1 MTIHEIVSEVSYSFL
16 MAPFYLIGDDELL
29 KSQLLNLNNQTDK
42 SFEVIIPDP
51 HYSKREWIKD
61 FCKNLDY
68 NLIHYKYETNFKIPR
83 TFDYGIFN
91 NASLISNSE
100 NLIIFQDWRFCHHEL
115 VERLKK
121 TNYEFIGFNWQ
132 VLYTEEI
139 PLNSCNP
146 LGNSQVSTSTHHPK
160 STIEISTVESKIL
173 YENGIFPIINVEEN
187 LVNTFHNSCWGHYC
201 ISKKLWMEINGIDEV
216 STNTRH
222 YADLDINA
230 RLQEYFRRNNKIIE
244 IPMLKNAM
252 VRLMHNRGNFFG
264 GSNVELDYKVNIE
277 HMKCCFVGTSE
288 ISAHQFVTDDKKFT
302 HYVIDKIKNG
312 EFSKLYEIE
321 YSENFKNNNKNERL
335 DNEYYIIG
343 FQCNKCKVVAETP
356 YWYEKSP
363 NCRAEAMFDIG
374 TENFKIG
381 KNIKFINSN
390 LLDKTIQTKIEIV
403 ANYWNE

>member
-1 MTIHEIVSEVSYSFL
+1 

-51 HYSKREWIKD
+51 HYSKRKWIKE
-61 FCKNLDY
+61 FYEKLGY

-121 TNYEFIGFNWQ
+121 TNYEFTGFNWQ
-132 VLYTEEI
+132 VLYTEES
-139 PLNSCNP
+139 PL
-146 LGNSQVSTSTHHPK
+146 STHHPK

-173 YENGIFPIINVEEN
+173 YENGIFPTINVEES

-201 ISKKLWMEINGIDEV
+201 ISKKLWMEINGMDEV
-216 STNTRH
+216 ATNTRH
-222 YADLDINA
+222 YADLDINT

-244 IPMLKNAM
+244 FPMLKNAM
-252 VRLMHNRGNFFG
+252 VRLMHNKGNFFG

-277 HMKCCFVGTSE
+277 HTKCCFIGTSE
-288 ISAHQFVTDDKKFT
+288 MNDKKFT

-312 EFSKLYEIE
+312 EYSKLYEIE
-321 YSENFKNNNKNERL
+321 YSENFKNNNKIESL
-335 DNEYYIIG
+335 DDEYCIIG
-343 FQCNKCKVVAETP
+343 FQCNKCKVIGETP
-356 YWYEKSP
+356 HWYEKSP
-363 NCRAEAMFDIG
+363 NYRVEAMFDIG
-374 TENFKIG
+374 TDNFKIG
-381 KNIKFINSN
+381 KNIKSINNN
-390 LLDKTIQTKIEIV
+390 LLGETIQKKIELV

>member
-1 MTIHEIVSEVSYSFL
+1 MTVHQIRSEISYSFL

-51 HYSKREWIKD
+51 HYSKRKWIKE
-61 FCKNLDY
+61 FCEKLEY

-100 NLIIFQDWRFCHHEL
+100 NLIMFQDWRFCHHEL

-132 VLYTEEI
+132 VLYTEES
-139 PLNSCNP
+139 PL
-146 LGNSQVSTSTHHPK
+146 STHHPK

-173 YENGIFPIINVEEN
+173 YENGIFPIINVEES

-201 ISKKLWMEINGIDEV
+201 ISKKLWMEINGMDEV
-216 STNTRH
+216 VTNTRH
-222 YADLDINA
+222 YADLDINT

-252 VRLMHNRGNFFG
+252 VRLMHNKGNFFG

-277 HMKCCFVGTSE
+277 HTKCCFIGTSE
-288 ISAHQFVTDDKKFT
+288 MNDKKFT

-312 EFSKLYEIE
+312 EYSKLYEIE
-321 YSENFKNNNKNERL
+321 YSENFKNNNKIESL
-335 DNEYYIIG
+335 DDEYCIIG
-343 FQCNKCKVVAETP
+343 FQCNKCKVIGETP
-356 YWYEKSP
+356 HWYEKSP
-363 NCRAEAMFDIG
+363 NCRVDAMFDIG
-374 TENFKIG
+374 TDSFKIG
-381 KNIKFINSN
+381 KNIKSINNN
-390 LLDKTIQTKIEIV
+390 LLGETIQKKIELV
-403 ANYWNE
+403 ANYWSE

>member
-1 MTIHEIVSEVSYSFL
+1 MTVHQIRSEINYSFL

-51 HYSKREWIKD
+51 HYSKRKWIKK
-61 FCKNLDY
+61 FCEKLEY

-100 NLIIFQDWRFCHHEL
+100 NLIMFQDWRFCHHEL

-139 PLNSCNP
+139 SLNSCNP

-244 IPMLKNAM
+244 IPMLKNVM

-264 GSNVELDYKVNIE
+264 GSNIELDYKVNIE

-312 EFSKLYEIE
+312 EFSKLYEIK
-321 YSENFKNNNKNERL
+321 YSENFKNNNKNESL

-403 ANYWNE
+403 TNYWNE

>member
-1 MTIHEIVSEVSYSFL
+1 M
-16 MAPFYLIGDDELL
+16 
-29 KSQLLNLNNQTDK
+29 
-42 SFEVIIPDP
+42 
-51 HYSKREWIKD
+51 
-61 FCKNLDY
+61 
-68 NLIHYKYETNFKIPR
+68 IHYKYETNFKIPR

-100 NLIIFQDWRFCHHEL
+100 NLIMFQDWRFCHHEL

-139 PLNSCNP
+139 SLNSCNP

-244 IPMLKNAM
+244 IPMLKNVM

-264 GSNVELDYKVNIE
+264 GSNIELDYKVNIE

-312 EFSKLYEIE
+312 EFSKLYEIK
-321 YSENFKNNNKNERL
+321 YSENFKNNNKNESL

-403 ANYWNE
+403 TNYWNE

>member
-1 MTIHEIVSEVSYSFL
+1 MTVHQIRSEISYSFL

-51 HYSKREWIKD
+51 HYSKRKWIKE
-61 FCKNLDY
+61 FCKELEY

-91 NASLISNSE
+91 NSSLISNSE
-100 NLIIFQDWRFCHHEL
+100 NLIMFQDWRFCHHEL

-132 VLYTEEI
+132 VLYTEES
-139 PLNSCNP
+139 PL
-146 LGNSQVSTSTHHPK
+146 STHHPK

-173 YENGIFPIINVEEN
+173 YENGIFPIINVEES

-201 ISKKLWMEINGIDEV
+201 ISKKLWMEINGMDEV
-216 STNTRH
+216 ATNTRH
-222 YADLDINA
+222 YADLDINT

-252 VRLMHNRGNFFG
+252 VRLMHNKGNFFG

-277 HMKCCFVGTSE
+277 HTKCCFIGTSE
-288 ISAHQFVTDDKKFT
+288 MNDKKFT

-312 EFSKLYEIE
+312 EYSKLYEIE
-321 YSENFKNNNKNERL
+321 YSENFKNNNKIESL
-335 DNEYYIIG
+335 DDEYCIIG
-343 FQCNKCKVVAETP
+343 FQCNKCKVIGETP
-356 YWYEKSP
+356 HWYEKSP
-363 NCRAEAMFDIG
+363 NCRVDAMFDIG
-374 TENFKIG
+374 TDSFKIG
-381 KNIKFINSN
+381 KNIKSINN
-390 LLDKTIQTKIEIV
+390 NILGETIQKKIELV

>member
-1 MTIHEIVSEVSYSFL
+1 MTVHQIRSEINYSFL

-51 HYSKREWIKD
+51 HYSKRKWIKE
-61 FCKNLDY
+61 FCEKLEY

-173 YENGIFPIINVEEN
+173 YENGIFPNINIEEN

-216 STNTRH
+216 VTGTRH

-252 VRLMHNRGNFFG
+252 VRLMHNRGKFFG

-277 HMKCCFVGTSE
+277 HTKCCFVATPN
-288 ISAHQFVTDDKKFT
+288 ISIDEFTHNKKFT

-312 EFSKLYEIE
+312 EYSKLYEIE
-321 YSENFKNNNKNERL
+321 YSEYFRNNNKNESL
-335 DNEYYIIG
+335 DDEYCIIG
-343 FQCNKCKVVAETP
+343 FQCNKCKVVGETP
-356 YWYEKSP
+356 HWYDKSP

-381 KNIKFINSN
+381 KNIKSINNN
-390 LLDKTIQTKIEIV
+390 LLGETIQKKIELV
-403 ANYWNE
+403 TNYWNE